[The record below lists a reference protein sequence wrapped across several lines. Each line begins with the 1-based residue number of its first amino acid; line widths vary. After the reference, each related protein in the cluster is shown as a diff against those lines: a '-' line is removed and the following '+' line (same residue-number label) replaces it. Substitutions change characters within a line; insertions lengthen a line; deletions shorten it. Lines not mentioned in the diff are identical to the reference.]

1 MTNNGNPF
9 LVLFLLVL
17 FDSANHIV
25 HDTDVGLLEAMH
37 HPCAL
42 RIMRAVAWMRQD
54 RQTLDI
60 MEIRRNR
67 GQVCTFNGHGNS
79 KALRVVQIE
88 ALAMITITSSEKKS
102 RISDLQTRLSSGTVT
117 VGLLNE
123 TCGLRD
129 FLSVPVVGDWLIL
142 RTTGMKVQWTGR
154 YKSRAACSKQSNTVE
169 EHVDL

>member
-1 MTNNGNPF
+1 
-9 LVLFLLVL
+9 
-17 FDSANHIV
+17 
-25 HDTDVGLLEAMH
+25 
-37 HPCAL
+37 
-42 RIMRAVAWMRQD
+42 
-54 RQTLDI
+54 

-117 VGLLNE
+117 VGLLNK

-154 YKSRAACSKQSNTVE
+154 YKSRAACSKQSNTIE
-169 EHVDL
+169 EHVDLLV